1 MDFISNTWT
10 FISMLYYF
18 DFLFSSI
25 EVIRAIENFFSSD
38 EGDFGN
44 NGLQVSL
51 SEKYYDSDSWRV
63 VLR

>member
-1 MDFISNTWT
+1 
-10 FISMLYYF
+10 MLYYF

-25 EVIRAIENFFSSD
+25 EAIRAIENFFSSD
-38 EGDFGN
+38 EDDFGD